1 MRRAWR
7 ALLALHGTF
16 AAQIAL
22 VAVWLGPK
30 PLPRYAR
37 ATCASLQFNTDAT
50 LVLVVD
56 DKAIVPRECLDHARV
71 WEVGADGVAKGLGEA
86 AARALRLDPPSAK
99 ATREKIVG
107 ALRRMPSLVIELKP
121 LWVYAWRERLM
132 REGFDRAT
140 FADLDVVWGDAVLP

>member
-56 DKAIVPRECLDHARV
+56 AEEPEPAC
-71 WEVGADGVAKGLGEA
+71 ADACCDDD
-86 AARALRLDPPSAK
+86 AARDSA
-99 ATREKIVG
+99 
-107 ALRRMPSLVIELKP
+107 S
-121 LWVYAWRERLM
+121 
-132 REGFDRAT
+132 
-140 FADLDVVWGDAVLP
+140 

>member
-1 MRRAWR
+1 M
-7 ALLALHGTF
+7 LALHGTF

-86 AARALRLDPPSAK
+86 AARALRTMTKRRPFASAWMRNRESEPLARHAPATVGSPS
-99 ATREKIVG
+99 
-107 ALRRMPSLVIELKP
+107 P
-121 LWVYAWRERLM
+121 LPASSRSASSCRCVASRSASA
-132 REGFDRAT
+132 RAS
-140 FADLDVVWGDAVLP
+140 AISEILQI

>member
-86 AARALRLDPPSAK
+86 AARALRRTRRRRKRRGRKLWARCAECPPWSSSSSRCGSTPGASA
-99 ATREKIVG
+99 
-107 ALRRMPSLVIELKP
+107 
-121 LWVYAWRERLM
+121 
-132 REGFDRAT
+132 
-140 FADLDVVWGDAVLP
+140 

>member
-50 LVLVVD
+50 L
-56 DKAIVPRECLDHARV
+56 CLLYTSDA
-71 WEVGADGVAKGLGEA
+71 ADE
-86 AARALRLDPPSAK
+86 
-99 ATREKIVG
+99 
-107 ALRRMPSLVIELKP
+107 
-121 LWVYAWRERLM
+121 
-132 REGFDRAT
+132 
-140 FADLDVVWGDAVLP
+140 

>member
-37 ATCASLQFNTDAT
+37 ATCALKAFELRAI
-50 LVLVVD
+50 D
-56 DKAIVPRECLDHARV
+56 DVPL
-71 WEVGADGVAKGLGEA
+71 
-86 AARALRLDPPSAK
+86 
-99 ATREKIVG
+99 
-107 ALRRMPSLVIELKP
+107 
-121 LWVYAWRERLM
+121 
-132 REGFDRAT
+132 
-140 FADLDVVWGDAVLP
+140 

>member
-37 ATCASLQFNTDAT
+37 ATCASLQFPTDAT

-56 DKAIVPRECLDHARV
+56 AKALVPRACLDPARV
-71 WEVGADGVAKGLGEA
+71 WVCACVRVCWCSCVCVFVFL
-86 AARALRLDPPSAK
+86 
-99 ATREKIVG
+99 
-107 ALRRMPSLVIELKP
+107 
-121 LWVYAWRERLM
+121 
-132 REGFDRAT
+132 
-140 FADLDVVWGDAVLP
+140 